1 MYSCRH
7 IPVWLLS
14 LARRRALQQRAESI
28 SGMSADDESNSN
40 RKQKLTSVMFS
51 GTKYAD
57 INYISHNGNVCTYG
71 KCCE

>member
-57 INYISHNGNVCTYG
+57 INYHIMAMFVLMESVVS
-71 KCCE
+71 E